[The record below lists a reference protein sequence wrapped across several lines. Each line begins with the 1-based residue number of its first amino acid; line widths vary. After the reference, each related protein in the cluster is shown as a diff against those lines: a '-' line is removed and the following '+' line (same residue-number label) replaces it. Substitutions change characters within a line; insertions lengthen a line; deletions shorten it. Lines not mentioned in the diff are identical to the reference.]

1 MSPRKTAQLLTQQ
14 KPPRLHTV
22 PQCHPQVEAQWTRL
36 EDGPAA
42 KGIGLFN

>member
-14 KPPRLHTV
+14 KPLRLHAV
-22 PQCHPQVEAQWTRL
+22 AQCHPQVEARWTLL

-42 KGIGLFN
+42 RGMGLFN